1 MFRFHLPSNQHLRR
15 WLEKPSG
22 RHSGLHD
29 QRKLMAVHYFFFG
42 KIARTVVDSNLGLL
56 NSHLVCHF
64 CTAQLVCGH
73 SWKTLVFLLQSL
85 SSHIPFL
92 MGFSAIFLVKLS
104 LRSRLIC
111 FFFTAGLK
119 DHVLFSLLL
128 SCRFPHFSLPVHTL
142 TSDGSDSFPGNS
154 EMCKLSFFLY
164 TVSTVLMLLCSGGN
178 LHWVN
183 LFMVSGYTFLS
194 RETAAILIN
203 SDFSF

>member
-22 RHSGLHD
+22 SHSGLCD
-29 QRKLMAVHYFFFG
+29 QRILMAVHYFFFG

-56 NSHLVCHF
+56 NSRLVCHF

-128 SCRFPHFSLPVHTL
+128 SCRFPVQMVQIL
-142 TSDGSDSFPGNS
+142 
-154 EMCKLSFFLY
+154 FLAIQK
-164 TVSTVLMLLCSGGN
+164 C
-178 LHWVN
+178 VN
-183 LFMVSGYTFLS
+183 L
-194 RETAAILIN
+194 A
-203 SDFSF
+203 SFWMLYPQS